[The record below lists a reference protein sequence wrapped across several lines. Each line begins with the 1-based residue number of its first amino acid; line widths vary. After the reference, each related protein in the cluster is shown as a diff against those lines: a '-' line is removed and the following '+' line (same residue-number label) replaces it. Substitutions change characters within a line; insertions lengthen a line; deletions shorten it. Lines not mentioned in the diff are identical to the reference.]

1 MDRMVISSGSP
12 WESQVGY
19 SRAVRVG
26 QTVYIAGTTSTDKNG
41 DVIGE
46 GDPYEQTIQIYKKM
60 ERVMIS
66 AGGGLRHVVRTR
78 VYLTNIDDWQ
88 EVGRAH
94 KELMGNIMPAM
105 TLVEVSKLID
115 PKILVEIEAE
125 AYINE

>member
-1 MDRMVISSGSP
+1 MDRMLISSGSP

-41 DVIGE
+41 DVMGE

-88 EVGRAH
+88 EGGRAH

-115 PKILVEIEAE
+115 PKMLVEIEAE